1 MTSFQF
7 LASRRLFVGALASA
21 GASLTLPLPV
31 LAAEARRQ
39 QLTLVVITD
48 THLGYQSN
56 EAAEQLWKQ
65 TAAEV
70 AAVAADLVLHLG
82 DLVDRGQEPLYPR
95 YLEHRRQIKSPV
107 HEIPGNHDPQE
118 LFEKYIRKPVDTV
131 VDHQWLRLLLL
142 NNSRTDSHDGFLS
155 KEQLTWIE
163 SELADAAKHELLA
176 IVCMHVPAH
185 SNKHPDRGW
194 HIKTEHGQQELY
206 AALARHSGRVLALF
220 HGHFHNGL
228 RGWDDTLSSVD
239 GVRPVHEICFPSAL
253 YNQDRMLTEQQAP
266 GYNVA
271 EFRPAYCV
279 VTLGNGK
286 LQVQLRV
293 AGQGDAASKELPVDA

>member
-1 MTSFQF
+1 V
-7 LASRRLFVGALASA
+7 FVGAVA
-21 GASLTLPLPV
+21 GAGVSLSLPLPG
-31 LAAEARRQ
+31 LSADARRQ
-39 QLTLVVITD
+39 PLKLVVITD
-48 THLGYQSN
+48 THLGYQSS
-56 EAAEQLWKQ
+56 EAAEQLWKK

-70 AAVAADLVLHLG
+70 AAIDADLVLHLG

-95 YLEHRRQIKSPV
+95 YLEHRRQIKTPV

-155 KEQLTWIE
+155 DEQLIWIE
-163 SELADAAKHELLA
+163 SQLADAAKHDLLA

-194 HIKTEHGQQELY
+194 HIQPEHGQRELY
-206 AALARHSGRVLALF
+206 AALARHGGRVLALF

-228 RGWDDTLSSVD
+228 RGWDDTSAEEA
-239 GVRPVHEICFPSAL
+239 RPVHEICFPSAL
-253 YNQDRMLTEQQAP
+253 YNQDRKLTEQQAP

-271 EFRPAYCV
+271 EFRPAYCIV
-279 VTLGNGK
+279 MLGKGK
-286 LQVQLRV
+286 IQVQLRV
-293 AGQGDAASKELPVDA
+293 VEHGDTASKELPIGV